1 MTFEEFQA
9 TRIWAH
15 DLVDALGPDII
26 YQPGR
31 PGFHYKGGLHIF
43 APGGGAATNVYEL
56 VIGNEQTL
64 SEDLTE
70 LERKLYEYGLS
81 EGSFD

>member
-9 TRIWAH
+9 TREWAD
-15 DLVDALGPDII
+15 DLVAALGPDII
-26 YQPGR
+26 YQPG
-31 PGFHYKGGLHIF
+31 PGLHYKWGLHIF
-43 APGGGAATNVYEL
+43 APGGGAAPNIYEL

-70 LERKLYEYGLS
+70 LERKLYAYGLS
-81 EGSFD
+81 EGAFD